1 MRIQL
6 CRIFRKYVSHATP
19 VENVK
24 EENPNKKIC
33 NDFGSGFRPIQ
44 DVQKNFDLRPIL
56 DETICAILW
65 EYKDRGKK
73 GYDLTEKI
81 FNIIQGKFP
90 DLYIWGP
97 KRAGSDVQAKEIW
110 KDYPNENRPLDFVI
124 SSSDKQIIYAVGLA
138 RYDGDRVGAQ
148 EDDRT
153 GGYRNCADEVLSY
166 VNEHNLKTKVI
177 YINDGPG
184 LLLGTMWRDY
194 SNIEDRYPNQVKVLT
209 LRMIDERLTRKWL
222 VGDE

>member
-138 RYDGDRVGAQ
+138 RYDGDRVG
-148 EDDRT
+148 
-153 GGYRNCADEVLSY
+153 
-166 VNEHNLKTKVI
+166 EHK
-177 YINDGPG
+177 
-184 LLLGTMWRDY
+184 
-194 SNIEDRYPNQVKVLT
+194 
-209 LRMIDERLTRKWL
+209 RMIELEVIEIVQTKYCRMSMSTISKQK
-222 VGDE
+222 